1 MTTLL
6 ERSEIVTTP
15 LDKSATVTTLLD
27 TINAPM
33 ELKRLAPAALD
44 TVAAELR
51 DLLIRTI
58 PAVGGHF
65 SANLGTVE
73 LTVALHYVFSSPWDK
88 LVWDVGHQAYP
99 HKILTGRRNRLG
111 SIRQLGGL
119 SGFLARDE
127 SPYDSFG
134 AGHAGTSISA
144 ALGMAVAR
152 DLCGGSNHVVA
163 IIGDGAL
170 TGGMALEALNNLGH
184 LGTRLIVILN
194 DNGMSIAPNVGAL
207 ATYLDTRRVEPAA
220 PSIWEELGL
229 VALGPVDGHNVASL
243 VAALQTAQAATR
255 PVLLHVITQKG
266 KGYAP
271 AEADPVKW
279 HAVAQPAS
287 SGTPALPAPK
297 YQDVFADT
305 LIHMGRD
312 DARVVAVTAAMP
324 DGTSLSR
331 FGSAFPDRLFD
342 VGIAEQ
348 HAVTFAAGLAA
359 EGLRPC
365 VAIYSTFLQRAYD
378 QVIHD
383 VCIQNL
389 PVFFALDRG
398 GIVGDDGRTH
408 QGVFD
413 ISYLRPIPN
422 MVIMAPK
429 DENELQHMIYTG
441 LRHNGPAAVRYP
453 RGAGEGV
460 ALDLALHEL
469 PIGKG
474 EVLREGSDIALVALG
489 SLVYPALAAADL
501 LAQLGITATVV
512 NARFAKPLDTDLL
525 TALGY
530 RCDYILTLE
539 ENAQAGGFG
548 SAVLE
553 FFAGGTTPVPPIGIV
568 GVPDQFIDHGPQ
580 AYWRD
585 HCDLSPAGIVRAA
598 LARFP
603 DLQRGPLAPLT
614 L

>member
-15 LDKSATVTTLLD
+15 LDKRAAVTTLLD

-33 ELKRLAPAALD
+33 DLKQLAPAALD

-73 LTVALHYVFSSPWDK
+73 LTVALHYVFSSPGDK

-99 HKILTGRRNRLG
+99 HKILTGRRDRLG

-119 SGFLARDE
+119 SGFLAREE

-152 DLCGGSNHVVA
+152 DLGGGSNHVVA

-207 ATYLDTRRVEPAA
+207 ATYLDMRRVEPAA
-220 PSIWEELGL
+220 PAIWEALGL
-229 VALGPVDGHNVASL
+229 IALGPVDGHNVASL

-266 KGYAP
+266 KGHAP

-279 HAVAQPAS
+279 HAVAQPAAA
-287 SGTPALPAPK
+287 GTPVLPAPK

-305 LIHMGRD
+305 LIRMGRD

-324 DGTSLSR
+324 DGTSLNR
-331 FGSAFPDRLFD
+331 FGRAFPNRLFD

-359 EGLRPC
+359 AGLRPC

-389 PVFFALDRG
+389 PVFFRAGSRRHC
-398 GIVGDDGRTH
+398 GRRRAH
-408 QGVFD
+408 PSG
-413 ISYLRPIPN
+413 R
-422 MVIMAPK
+422 
-429 DENELQHMIYTG
+429 
-441 LRHNGPAAVRYP
+441 VRYFVP
-453 RGAGEGV
+453 
-460 ALDLALHEL
+460 
-469 PIGKG
+469 
-474 EVLREGSDIALVALG
+474 
-489 SLVYPALAAADL
+489 
-501 LAQLGITATVV
+501 
-512 NARFAKPLDTDLL
+512 
-525 TALGY
+525 
-530 RCDYILTLE
+530 
-539 ENAQAGGFG
+539 
-548 SAVLE
+548 
-553 FFAGGTTPVPPIGIV
+553 TPHSEHG
-568 GVPDQFIDHGPQ
+568 DHGPQ
-580 AYWRD
+580 R
-585 HCDLSPAGIVRAA
+585 
-598 LARFP
+598 
-603 DLQRGPLAPLT
+603 
-614 L
+614 